1 MHDYKISALLNL
13 ARPFREA
20 GRTFGEAVFAAG
32 IGNKV
37 HDAVSY
43 KAAGIPE
50 DFIFLIDPESNLRVG
65 YNHCYIYI
73 YAQLFTDRVKPRGRI
88 GPGHL
93 TRTRTDARDF
103 EDPLTRSDPTRPV

>member
-1 MHDYKISALLNL
+1 MHDYKINALLDL

-43 KAAGIPE
+43 KAAGIPA

-65 YNHCYIYI
+65 YIYI
-73 YAQLFTDRVKPRGRI
+73 YNINPIYYLRLSFLSPSK
-88 GPGHL
+88 
-93 TRTRTDARDF
+93 
-103 EDPLTRSDPTRPV
+103 S

>member
-1 MHDYKISALLNL
+1 MHDYKISALLDL

-20 GRTFGEAVFAAG
+20 GRVFGEAVFAAG

-50 DFIFLIDPESNLRVG
+50 DFIFLIDPESNLRVS
-65 YNHCYIYI
+65 YIYVTKM
-73 YAQLFTDRVKPRGRI
+73 LCFFC
-88 GPGHL
+88 L
-93 TRTRTDARDF
+93 
-103 EDPLTRSDPTRPV
+103 